1 MSQRLPDETD
11 DATGVLPV
19 SVDDRIVWD
28 TWLSLFRFPVV
39 SVADEVGTFAALSS
53 RAKSTTALADEL
65 QLDARALAVHLGAL
79 AALGF
84 MERREGLWRAA
95 AAARRWL
102 HPRAEGYVG
111 PVLHRFV
118 GQQPFH
124 AQLLETLRTGDR
136 AQQYPSVAEEWE
148 RGAMP
153 PELARSV
160 TAFMNAHSRAAACAV
175 AQQQVFG
182 QVASLL
188 DVGGG
193 SGIFAIEM
201 AQAWPSLSA
210 TVLEIDTICAEAD
223 RYIAQRGAGARV
235 QTLPV
240 DMFTQPWPRGFDTH
254 FFSNIFHDWSDE
266 TCRMLARK
274 SFEALPSGGRILLHE
289 VLMDDEGTGPWHA
302 AAFSLLMLIG
312 TKGRQFTLAELRG
325 FLEAAGFVDVEAGS
339 TGGGYYSLVS
349 ARRP

>member
-1 MSQRLPDETD
+1 MNTRTTRS
-11 DATGVLPV
+11 DAEKPSTLPV

-39 SVADEVGTFAALSS
+39 SVADEVGTFAALSA
-53 RAKSTTALADEL
+53 RAKSTAVLAAEL
-65 QLDARALAVHLGAL
+65 QVDERALTVHLGAL

-84 MERREGLWRAA
+84 VERREGQWRAT

-136 AQQYPSVAEEWE
+136 AHQYPSVADEWE
-148 RGAMP
+148 QGAMP

-175 AQQQVFG
+175 AQQPVFG
-182 QVASLL
+182 HIGSLL

-193 SGIFAIEM
+193 SGIFAIEV
-201 AQAWPSLSA
+201 ALAWPALAA

-223 RYIAQRGAGARV
+223 RYIAARGAATRV
-235 QTLPV
+235 KTLPLN
-240 DMFTQPWPRGFDTH
+240 MFTQPWPQGFDAH
-254 FFSNIFHDWSDE
+254 FFSNIFHDWSDA

-274 SFEALPSGGRILLHE
+274 SFEALPQGGRILLHE
-289 VLMDDEGTGPWHA
+289 VLMDDEGTGPWPA

-325 FLEAAGFVDVEAGS
+325 FLEAAGFVDVEAAS